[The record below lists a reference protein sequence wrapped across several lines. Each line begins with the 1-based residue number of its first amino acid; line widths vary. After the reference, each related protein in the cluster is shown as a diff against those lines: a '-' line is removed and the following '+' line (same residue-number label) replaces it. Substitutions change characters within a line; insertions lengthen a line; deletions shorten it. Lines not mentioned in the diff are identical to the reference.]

1 MRMGRLLTK
10 WLKKMDMKASSNS
23 KERRKHPRTL
33 VRLPLHF
40 QTNENRENYSGSTVD
55 ASESGLLIETL
66 KEMAVGITI
75 DIEILFPKRFHLPNF
90 KAEAEII
97 WKDMRNH
104 GDWEGY
110 QYGLQFIRVSKEDYL
125 KLRRILS
132 NAFCLN
138 EIDLI
143 ERRGHPLG
151 LVSKQNQTIKMSS
164 YKVLIVDDEE
174 IVRNF
179 LCSLLPRYGHRC
191 EVAKSGIEALE
202 RIKNDSF
209 DAAIIDIVMPHMDG
223 VTLAEEL
230 LKLYSNFPIMLMTG
244 HAQEHS
250 AESAMAA
257 GAREFIRK
265 PFSVEEFIM
274 RFDKMMRDHK
284 EEKALLALS
293 LTDELT
299 GLCNRRR
306 FFILTEQYLNAAL
319 RTKKRPLLLFI
330 DMDDLK
336 GINDRYG
343 HNEGD
348 QVLIDLANILR
359 RTFRESDIIARIGGD
374 EFVVVLESSDENS
387 ETLITRLH
395 ENVKDYNAQK
405 SQRILSISLGTAQ
418 FDPESP
424 ISIDELLSKADGLMY
439 GHKRRRWRGPEQRGG
454 RFNTKVSEGS
464 S

>member
-1 MRMGRLLTK
+1 MNT
-10 WLKKMDMKASSNS
+10 SSHS

-33 VRLPLHF
+33 VRLPLQF
-40 QTNENRENYSGSTVD
+40 QTNENEGGYPGSTID
-55 ASESGLLIETL
+55 ASESGLLIQTL
-66 KEMAVGITI
+66 KEMPVGIRI
-75 DIEILFPKRFHLPNF
+75 DVEILFPKRLHLSNF

-97 WKDMRNH
+97 WKDIRNY
-104 GDWEGY
+104 GGREGY
-110 QYGLQFIRVSKEDYL
+110 QYGLKFIRVSKEDYL

-138 EIDLI
+138 EMDLI

-151 LVSKQNQTIKMSS
+151 LVAKKNEAIKMSS
-164 YKVLIVDDEE
+164 FKVLIVDDEE
-174 IVRNF
+174 MLRNF
-179 LCSLLPRYGHRC
+179 LCSLLRRYGHRC

-202 RIKNDSF
+202 KIKSGSF

-223 VTLAEEL
+223 VTLTEEL
-230 LKLYSNFPIMLMTG
+230 LRLYSNLPIMLVTG

-274 RFDKMMRDHK
+274 RFDKMMRDYK

-306 FFILTEQYLNAAL
+306 FFILTEQYLKVAI
-319 RTKKRPLLLFI
+319 RRKERPLLLFI

-336 GINDRYG
+336 GINDHYG

-348 QVLIDLANILR
+348 QALIDLASILKK
-359 RTFRESDIIARIGGD
+359 TFRESDIIARIGGD
-374 EFVVVLESSDENS
+374 EFVVLLESSDKNS
-387 ETLITRLH
+387 EALITRLH
-395 ENVKDYNAQK
+395 ENVKDYNAQR

-424 ISIDELLSKADGLMY
+424 ISIDELLSKADALMY
-439 GHKRRRWRGPEQRGG
+439 VHKRRMG
-454 RFNTKVSEGS
+454 RY
-464 S
+464 

>member
-1 MRMGRLLTK
+1 MK
-10 WLKKMDMKASSNS
+10 WLEKSDMKNSSND
-23 KERRKHPRTL
+23 KERRKHPRTM
-33 VRLPLHF
+33 VSLPLHL
-40 QTNENRENYSGSTVD
+40 QANENGGVYSGLTID
-55 ASESGLLIETL
+55 ASETGLLIQTP
-66 KEMAVGITI
+66 KEMPVGITI
-75 DIEILFPKRFHLPNF
+75 DIEILFPKRLQLPNF

-97 WKDMRNH
+97 WKDIRNH

-110 QYGLQFIRVSKEDYL
+110 QYGLKFIRVSKEDYL

-132 NAFCLN
+132 NALCLN
-138 EIDLI
+138 EMDLI

-151 LVSKQNQTIKMSS
+151 LVAKQNETIKRSS

-174 IVRNF
+174 MVRKF

-202 RIKNDSF
+202 KIKNDSF
-209 DAAIIDIVMPHMDG
+209 DAAVIDIVMPHMDG
-223 VTLAEEL
+223 VTLTQEL
-230 LKLYSNFPIMLMTG
+230 LRLYSNLPIMLVTG

-250 AESAMAA
+250 AESAMDA

-306 FFILTEQYLNAAL
+306 FFILTEQYLKVAI
-319 RTKKRPLLLFI
+319 RRKERPLLLFI

-348 QVLIDLANILR
+348 QALIDLANILKK
-359 RTFRESDIIARIGGD
+359 TFRESDIIARIGGD
-374 EFVVVLESSDENS
+374 EFVVLLESSDENS
-387 ETLITRLH
+387 ETLIARLD
-395 ENVKDYNAQK
+395 ENVKDYNAHR
-405 SQRILSISLGTAQ
+405 SQHILSISLGTAQ

-439 GHKRRRWRGPEQRGG
+439 VHKRRRWRA
-454 RFNTKVSEGS
+454 
-464 S
+464 

>member
-1 MRMGRLLTK
+1 MNT
-10 WLKKMDMKASSNS
+10 SSHR

-40 QTNENRENYSGSTVD
+40 QANESGGGYSGSTID
-55 ASESGLLIETL
+55 ASESGLLIQTP
-66 KEMAVGITI
+66 KEMPVGIRI
-75 DIEILFPKRFHLPNF
+75 DIEILFPKRLSLANF
-90 KAEAEII
+90 RAEAEIV
-97 WKDMRNH
+97 WKDIRNH
-104 GDWEGY
+104 GDREGY
-110 QYGLQFIRVSKEDYL
+110 QYGLKFIRVSKEDYL

-132 NAFCLN
+132 NALCLD
-138 EIDLI
+138 EMDLI
-143 ERRGHPLG
+143 KRRGHPLG
-151 LVSKQNQTIKMSS
+151 LVAKKNETIKKSS

-174 IVRNF
+174 MVRNF

-202 RIKNDSF
+202 KIKNDFF

-223 VTLAEEL
+223 VTLTEEL
-230 LKLYSNFPIMLMTG
+230 LRLYFDLPIMLVTG

-306 FFILTEQYLNAAL
+306 FFILTEQYLKAAI
-319 RTKKRPLLLFI
+319 RRKERPLLLFI

-348 QVLIDLANILR
+348 QALIDLANILKK
-359 RTFRESDIIARIGGD
+359 TFRESDIIARIGGD
-374 EFVVVLESSDENS
+374 EFIVLLESSDKTS
-387 ETLITRLH
+387 ETLIARLH
-395 ENVKDYNAQK
+395 ENVKDYNAQR
-405 SQRILSISLGTAQ
+405 SERILSISLGTAQ
-418 FDPESP
+418 FDPESS
-424 ISIDELLSKADGLMY
+424 ISIDELLSKADALMY
-439 GHKRRRWRGPEQRGG
+439 AHKSRRWRGPEQRDGG
-454 RFNTKVSEGS
+454 FNIKISEINS
-464 S
+464 

>member
-1 MRMGRLLTK
+1 
-10 WLKKMDMKASSNS
+10 MDMNTSSDR
-23 KERRKHPRTL
+23 KERRKHPRML
-33 VRLPLHF
+33 VRLPVHF
-40 QTNENRENYSGSTVD
+40 QTNENGASYPGSAID
-55 ASESGLLIETL
+55 ASESGLLIQTP
-66 KEMAVGITI
+66 KEMPVGIRI

-97 WKDMRNH
+97 WKDIRNQ

-110 QYGLQFIRVSKEDYL
+110 QYGLKFIRVSKEDYL

-132 NAFCLN
+132 NALCLN
-138 EIDLI
+138 EMDLI

-151 LVSKQNQTIKMSS
+151 LVAKQNETIKMSS

-174 IVRNF
+174 MVRNF
-179 LCSLLPRYGHRC
+179 LCSLLSRYGHRC
-191 EVAKSGIEALE
+191 EVAKSGAEALE
-202 RIKNDSF
+202 KIKNDSF
-209 DAAIIDIVMPHMDG
+209 DAAVIDIVMPHMDG
-223 VTLAEEL
+223 VTLTEEL
-230 LKLYSNFPIMLMTG
+230 LRLYFNLSIMLVTG
-244 HAQEHS
+244 HTQEHS

-306 FFILTEQYLNAAL
+306 FFILTEQYLKVAI
-319 RTKKRPLLLFI
+319 RRKERPLLLFI

-348 QVLIDLANILR
+348 QVLIDLANILKK
-359 RTFRESDIIARIGGD
+359 TFRDSDIIARIGGD
-374 EFVVVLESSDENS
+374 EFVVLLEYSDKNS
-387 ETLITRLH
+387 ETLISRLH

-405 SQRILSISLGTAQ
+405 SERILSISLGTAQ

-439 GHKRRRWRGPEQRGG
+439 AHKKRRWREPEQWDGG
-454 RFNTKVSEGS
+454 FNTKISEGS

>member
-1 MRMGRLLTK
+1 M
-10 WLKKMDMKASSNS
+10 
-23 KERRKHPRTL
+23 L

-40 QTNENRENYSGSTVD
+40 ETNENGGGYFGSTID
-55 ASESGLLIETL
+55 ASESGLLIQTL
-66 KEMAVGITI
+66 KEMPVGITI
-75 DIEILFPKRFHLPNF
+75 DIEILFPKRFNLPNF

-97 WKDMRNH
+97 WKDIRNH
-104 GDWEGY
+104 GDWERY
-110 QYGLQFIRVSKEDYL
+110 QYGLKFIRVSKEDYL

-132 NAFCLN
+132 NALCLN
-138 EIDLI
+138 NMDLI

-151 LVSKQNQTIKMSS
+151 LVAKQNETIKMNS

-179 LCSLLPRYGHRC
+179 LCSLLLRYGHRC

-202 RIKNDSF
+202 KIKNDSF
-209 DAAIIDIVMPHMDG
+209 DAAVIDIVMPRMDG
-223 VTLAEEL
+223 VALTEEL
-230 LKLYSNFPIMLMTG
+230 LTLYSNLPIMLVTG

-306 FFILTEQYLNAAL
+306 FFILTEQYLKVAI
-319 RTKKRPLLLFI
+319 RKKERPLLLFV

-348 QVLIDLANILR
+348 QVLIDLANILKK
-359 RTFRESDIIARIGGD
+359 TFRESDIISRIGGD
-374 EFVVVLESSDENS
+374 EFVVLLECSDKTS
-387 ETLITRLH
+387 EALITRLN
-395 ENVKDYNAQK
+395 ENVKNYNAQK
-405 SQRILSISLGTAQ
+405 SERILSISLGTAQ

-424 ISIDELLSKADGLMY
+424 SSIDELLSKADGSMY
-439 GHKRRRWRGPEQRGG
+439 AHKKRRRRGSEQWDDG
-454 RFNTKVSEGS
+454 FNTKVSEGS